1 MDSPSKPNPP
11 AAGLVS
17 LAYAGNER
25 SLLEVAPS
33 HLRNAGLRATFFLES
48 VLLLDNLAALK
59 RLSEDGHEMGSACF
73 FGSDDGEG
81 NLPAWTLEM
90 VEGEL
95 AAAVKLLSESFPGQA
110 DFPFAYPGRDC
121 RCLTSSFDP
130 QPTTYRRVV
139 EQVHSVA
146 LTARQGL
153 NRLEDCVTADLA
165 VVSAEEMDATSLIQI
180 ADRALSQGS
189 WAILVFEG
197 VGAGRHS
204 VDSYAHQALCR
215 HLEPKGAQV
224 QPVLRAAYGI
234 RQRREAEWQRMRA
247 QQR

>member
-1 MDSPSKPNPP
+1 MDFASKPDPS

-17 LAYAGNER
+17 LAYVGNER
-25 SLLEVAPS
+25 SLLEVAPT
-33 HLRNAGLRATFFLES
+33 HLQSAGLRATFFLEPVS
-48 VLLLDNLAALK
+48 LLENLAALK
-59 RLSEDGHEMGSACF
+59 RLSEEGHEMGSACL
-73 FGSDDGEG
+73 FGADDGEG
-81 NLPAWTLEM
+81 NLPGWTLEM

-95 AAAVKLLSESFPGQA
+95 ASALKLMSESFPSQA

-146 LTARQGL
+146 QTARQGL
-153 NRLEDCVTADLA
+153 NDLKDCVTSDLA
-165 VVSAEEMDATSLIQI
+165 TILAEEMDATSLVQI
-180 ADRALSQGS
+180 ADRALAQGS

-197 VGAGRHS
+197 VGSGRHS
-204 VDSYAHQALCR
+204 VDAYAHQALCR
-215 HLEPKGAQV
+215 HLEPKRAQV
-224 QPVLRAAYGI
+224 QPVLRVAFGI
-234 RQRREAEWQRMRA
+234 RQRREAEWQRARA

>member
-1 MDSPSKPNPP
+1 MDSASKPNPLSD
-11 AAGLVS
+11 GMVS
-17 LAYAGNER
+17 LAYLGSER
-25 SLLEVAPS
+25 SLLEVAPG
-33 HLRNAGLRATFFLES
+33 HLRNAGLRATFFLEP
-48 VLLLDNLAALK
+48 VHLLENLAALR
-59 RLSEDGHEMGSACF
+59 RLSEEGQEMGSACF

-95 AAAVKLLSESFPGQA
+95 AAAAKLLSESFPKQA

-130 QPTTYRRVV
+130 QPTTFRRVV
-139 EQVHSVA
+139 EQIHSVA

-153 NRLEDCVTADLA
+153 NDPERCVTSDLA
-165 VVSAEEMDATSLIQI
+165 TVLVEEQDASSLIQI

-204 VDSYAHQALCR
+204 VDAYAHQALCR
-215 HLEPKGAQV
+215 YLEPKGAQV
-224 QPVLRAAYGI
+224 QPVLRAAYGL
-234 RQRREAEWQRMRA
+234 RQRREAEWQRTRA